1 MYVCIFEI
9 LSKAFFTFAMSLFAH
24 SVLSTT
30 VVKTEDA
37 REVEDTVPAW
47 K

>member
-1 MYVCIFEI
+1 MYVSIFEI

-30 VVKTEDA
+30 VLKTEDT
-37 REVEDTVPAW
+37 REVQNIVPAW